1 MSDEIQD
8 ADKQHD
14 VVGVSDAASLDGLVD
29 SAAAADLSLGAAAE
43 GDADSASAED
53 GAVVDSVVV
62 DEEPGE
68 EEVLREMG
76 SAGED
81 VEPLELDLETE
92 PEDEDENRKQWYIL
106 KVQVN
111 REDSIRQALQRR
123 YLRDGLEEYF
133 GDVVVPTEDVAEFTK
148 SGKRRIVKR
157 KLYPGY
163 IMVHMAINDDT
174 WFVVRETPGIGDF
187 TGSGGRPTPM
197 DPVDV
202 ERILKVG
209 KPEEEASDATVRAAI
224 PFAPND
230 QIRVKEG
237 NFQNFEGTVETIDEA
252 KGHVTVL
259 FSIFGRPTPVELPH
273 WQIEKLD

>member
-14 VVGVSDAASLDGLVD
+14 VVGVSDATSLDGLVD
-29 SAAAADLSLGAAAE
+29 SAASADLSLGAAAE
-43 GDADSASAED
+43 GDVDAANAE
-53 GAVVDSVVV
+53 DSVVV
-62 DEEPGE
+62 DDELGE
-68 EEVLREMG
+68 EEVLQETG
-76 SAGED
+76 SVDED

-197 DPVDV
+197 DAADV
-202 ERILKVG
+202 ERILNVG
-209 KPEEEASDATVRAAI
+209 KPEEETSDTTVRAAI
-224 PFAPND
+224 PFAPSD

>member
-14 VVGVSDAASLDGLVD
+14 VVGGSDATSLDGLVD
-29 SAAAADLSLGAAAE
+29 SAAPADLSLGAAAD
-43 GDADSASAED
+43 GDVDAASAED
-53 GAVVDSVVV
+53 SAVVD
-62 DEEPGE
+62 DELGE
-68 EEVLREMG
+68 REVLQETG
-76 SAGED
+76 SADED

-92 PEDEDENRKQWYIL
+92 PEEEDENRKQWYIL

-197 DPVDV
+197 DAVDV

-237 NFQNFEGTVETIDEA
+237 NFQNFEGTVVTIDEA